1 LEKEGAS
8 EFSLLHF
15 SHSDWC
21 WRRRCCSA
29 LTPAGADV
37 ISVTCTAA
45 LNAPTVARLS
55 RDDFTQ
61 IAAQRVSISI
71 DIGLG
76 LLGRAGLDDRFHETC
91 VMELMVWLR
100 IPRLRLAK
108 RGARSWQDGGG

>member
-1 LEKEGAS
+1 V
-8 EFSLLHF
+8 
-15 SHSDWC
+15 
-21 WRRRCCSA
+21 
-29 LTPAGADV
+29 LTAGGADI

-45 LNAPTVARLS
+45 FGVPTVARLS

-91 VMELMVWLR
+91 VMELTNGLVADSSFAIWRNEERDHGRMAAGNR
-100 IPRLRLAK
+100 IDDNRR
-108 RGARSWQDGGG
+108 RN